1 MVVSEANRVGV
12 IVLAVEGLQ
21 LNLPH
26 LVQIRVVVWHMWE
39 VHLLDPTNKRM
50 LQGLQR
56 CESVSRVNLQ
66 NLLHEVVKLNDLSAL
81 VDTIVHVLTL
91 VSCVLQ
97 LDVVP
102 FF

>member
-26 LVQIRVVVWHMWE
+26 LVQIRVVVWHVWKI
-39 VHLLDPTNKRM
+39 HLLDPTNKRM
-50 LQGLQR
+50 LQSLQR
-56 CESVSRVNLQ
+56 CESVSWVNLQ
-66 NLLHEVVKLNDLSAL
+66 NLLHEVVKLNDLSTL
-81 VDTIVHVLTL
+81 VDTVVHVLTL
-91 VSCVLQ
+91 VCCVFE

-102 FF
+102 FL